1 MIRSLLDP
9 ITSWTSYH
17 KKDKLKLDDEIAD
30 DTGKNTVLK
39 FQDASENELQ
49 KRFKSAEFD

>member
-1 MIRSLLDP
+1 MDF
-9 ITSWTSYH
+9 YH
-17 KKDKLKLDDEIAD
+17 KKDELKLDDEIAD
-30 DTGKNTVLK
+30 DAGKNSVLK